1 MGVTDP
7 AGNLT
12 DRSLLPSLP
21 DHTQGDTAPSGAW
34 GPSSASPGE
43 RPRPAGQEQPWV
55 LALPAHRE
63 CTPQRCRVGGE
74 GCGACPAHPQSRCPP
89 AGPHISGP
97 SSPAGG
103 GSGCSPAG
111 DLDTWVQRTPWCP
124 KRAAS
129 PYPEGRDTSLNWAT
143 KGPQS
148 VGWGWAA
155 MVVGVPACH
164 AKYPKE
170 PNQVQEAGLDWVRE
184 GREGFLSPREQT
196 GKGQPEAGGR
206 SNMQEGSAHK
216 RISGVSQC
224 TTPSTPTSIWAQPV
238 LSGSPC
244 PAQGQPRTEG
254 VYVPRSSHWD

>member
-1 MGVTDP
+1 M
-7 AGNLT
+7 
-12 DRSLLPSLP
+12 
-21 DHTQGDTAPSGAW
+21 
-34 GPSSASPGE
+34 
-43 RPRPAGQEQPWV
+43 
-55 LALPAHRE
+55 
-63 CTPQRCRVGGE
+63 
-74 GCGACPAHPQSRCPP
+74 
-89 AGPHISGP
+89 
-97 SSPAGG
+97 
-103 GSGCSPAG
+103 
-111 DLDTWVQRTPWCP
+111 
-124 KRAAS
+124 
-129 PYPEGRDTSLNWAT
+129 NWAT

-155 MVVGVPACH
+155 MVVGVPARH

-216 RISGVSQC
+216 RI
-224 TTPSTPTSIWAQPV
+224 
-238 LSGSPC
+238 PC